1 MIYIIFLGMSLSYL
15 VLSVWMKSN
24 VVKSIIY
31 VAFSISL
38 IVAKRQEKWRN
49 HFSIIAILLVA
60 IIFWMDWFM

>member
-38 IVAKRQEKWRN
+38 IVAKRQKKWRN